1 MSSPETDQLGAAIG
15 RFRDLRRRFEE
26 AIPATAVS
34 VDGRSFD
41 YRIAIGSAVPPPGG
55 FVALVAG
62 DVRRLGQVITQE
74 LVTRDGPE
82 VGASLAG
89 ESLAG
94 KGALEIQAQV
104 QVRVVEGTGVVL
116 SGDGAPFGD
125 ASVEDASGPE
135 IAELARARQDTTEL
149 VIGTVLV
156 SGDEEVPARIDAAGF
171 DRHTFLCGQSGSGKT
186 YSLGVVLEQLLLN
199 TDLRVVVIDPNSD
212 FVRLRE
218 ARAGADPVLSARLAE
233 LAPSILVRR
242 PAADGDDRLRLRFA
256 ELDGAAYA
264 GVLRLDPIRDSDE
277 YEELLHFLEQSGGA
291 EMYRAIV
298 GGPGFERNETSR
310 LVRRVRNLGVAEWG
324 VWAKEQ
330 AGTVLDDLERDDWRC
345 LVVDIGTLGTPTEK
359 TLVAQA
365 VLSRLWERRLQRRP
379 VLVVIDEA
387 HNVCPQLPEGE
398 LQFLATETAIR
409 IAAEGRKF
417 GLYLLLSTQRPQKV
431 HENVVSQCDN
441 LLLMRMNSVADVG
454 HLTEVFSFV
463 PPSLLARATGF
474 RQGEALVAGKVVA
487 TPTFVRFGARVS
499 EEGGSDVPADWAR
512 TGGGRSG

>member
-1 MSSPETDQLGAAIG
+1 VSSAHPDELGAAIG
-15 RFRDLRRRFEE
+15 RFRELRRRFEQ

-34 VDGRSFD
+34 LDGRSFS
-41 YRIAIGSAVPPPGG
+41 YRISIGSAVPPPGG
-55 FVALVAG
+55 FVALVDG
-62 DVRRLGQVITQE
+62 EQRRLGQVITQE

-82 VGASLAG
+82 VGASLDG
-89 ESLAG
+89 ESLSG
-94 KGALEIQAQV
+94 ERALEVQATV
-104 QVRVVEGTGVVL
+104 QVRVVEGSGVIL
-116 SGDGAPFGD
+116 SGDGGPFVD
-125 ASVEDASGPE
+125 AQIEDATGAE
-135 IAELARARQDTTEL
+135 IADLARPRHDTTEL
-149 VIGTVLV
+149 VIGTLLA
-156 SGDEEVPARIDAAGF
+156 SGEEAVPARIDAAGF

-186 YSLGVVLEQLLLN
+186 YSLGLVLEQLLLC

-212 FVRLRE
+212 FVRLRD
-218 ARAGADPVLSARLAE
+218 ARPDADPALAARLAE

-242 PAADGDDRLRLRFA
+242 PAAVGDDRLRLRFS
-256 ELDGAAYA
+256 ELDGAAYG

-277 YEELLHFLEQSGGA
+277 YEELLRLLDEGGGTSMYSALASGVESPEHEG
-291 EMYRAIV
+291 I
-298 GGPGFERNETSR
+298 GR
-310 LVRRVRNLGVAEWG
+310 LRRRVRNLGVDRWG

-330 AGTVLDDLERDDWRC
+330 AGTVLEDLDRDDWRC

-365 VLSRLWERRLQRRP
+365 VLARLWERRLERRP
-379 VLVVIDEA
+379 LLIVIDEA

-474 RQGEALVAGKVVA
+474 RQGEALVAGKVVQ
-487 TPTFVRFGARVS
+487 TPTFVRFGSRVS

-512 TGGGRSG
+512 RGGTS

>member
-1 MSSPETDQLGAAIG
+1 MSTQLPDELGGAIG
-15 RFRDLRRRFEE
+15 RFRELRRRFEQ
-26 AIPATAVS
+26 AIPAAAVS
-34 VDGRSFD
+34 MDGRSFS
-41 YRIAIGSAVPPPGG
+41 YQLSIGSTVPPPGG
-55 FVALVAG
+55 FVALVDG
-62 DVRRLGQVITQE
+62 DTRRLGQLITQE

-82 VGASLAG
+82 VGASLDS
-89 ESLAG
+89 ESLSG
-94 KGALEIQAQV
+94 DGALDLQARV
-104 QVRVVEGTGVVL
+104 QVRVVEGSGVVL
-116 SGDGAPFGD
+116 SGDGAPFVD
-125 ASVEDASGPE
+125 ARIEEATGPE
-135 IAELARARQDTTEL
+135 VAELSRPRGDTTDL
-149 VIGTVLV
+149 VIGTVLA
-156 SGDEEVPARIDAAGF
+156 GRDEVVPARIDAGGF

-218 ARAGADPVLSARLAE
+218 ARADADPALAARLAE
-233 LAPSILVRR
+233 LAPSIVVRR
-242 PAADGDDRLRLRFA
+242 PGAAGDDRLRLRFA
-256 ELDGAAYA
+256 ELDGAAYG

-277 YEELLHFLEQSGGA
+277 YEELLRVLEEEGGA
-291 EMYRAIV
+291 AMRAALA
-298 GGPGFERNETSR
+298 PGAEIPEREGIGR
-310 LVRRVRNLGVAEWG
+310 LVRRVRNLGVDRWG
-324 VWAKEQ
+324 VWAQEQ
-330 AGTVLDDLERDDWRC
+330 AGTVLDDLDRNDWRC

-365 VLSRLWERRLQRRP
+365 VLSRLWERRLARRP
-379 VLVVIDEA
+379 LLVVIDEA

-398 LQFLATETAIR
+398 LQFLATEAAIQ

-431 HENVVSQCDN
+431 HENIVSQCDN

-474 RQGEALVAGKVVA
+474 RQGEALVAGKVVP

-499 EEGGSDVPADWAR
+499 EEGGSDIPADWAR
-512 TGGGRSG
+512 GGE

>member
-1 MSSPETDQLGAAIG
+1 VSSAPPDELGAAIG
-15 RFRDLRRRFEE
+15 RFRDLRRRFEQ

-34 VDGRSFD
+34 VDGRSFS

-55 FVALVAG
+55 FVALVDG
-62 DVRRLGQVITQE
+62 DRRRVGQVITQE

-82 VGASLAG
+82 VGASLDG
-89 ESLAG
+89 ESLTG
-94 KGALEIQAQV
+94 ERALAVQATV
-104 QVRVVEGTGVVL
+104 QVRVVEGSGVVL
-116 SGDGAPFGD
+116 SGDGEPFVD
-125 ASVEDASGPE
+125 ALVEDATGVE
-135 IAELARARQDTTEL
+135 IAGLARLRHDTTQL
-149 VIGTVLV
+149 VIGTVLA
-156 SGDEEVPARIDAAGF
+156 SGDGAVPARIDAAGF

-186 YSLGVVLEQLLLN
+186 YSLGVVLEQLLLH

-218 ARAGADPVLSARLAE
+218 ARAEADPALAARLAE
-233 LAPSILVRR
+233 LAGSILVRR
-242 PAADGDDRLRLRFA
+242 PAAVGDDRLRLRFS

-277 YEELLHFLEQSGGA
+277 YEELLHVLAEDGGA
-291 EMYRAIV
+291 PMLRALAA
-298 GGPGFERNETSR
+298 GAETAGREGIAS
-310 LVRRVRNLGVAEWG
+310 LVRRVRNLGVDRWG

-330 AGTVLDDLERDDWRC
+330 AGTVLDDLDRDDWRC

-365 VLSRLWERRLQRRP
+365 VLGRLWERRLERRP
-379 VLVVIDEA
+379 LLVVIDEA
-387 HNVCPQLPEGE
+387 HNICPQLPEGE

-431 HENVVSQCDN
+431 HENIVSQCDN

-512 TGGGRSG
+512 PRDTT